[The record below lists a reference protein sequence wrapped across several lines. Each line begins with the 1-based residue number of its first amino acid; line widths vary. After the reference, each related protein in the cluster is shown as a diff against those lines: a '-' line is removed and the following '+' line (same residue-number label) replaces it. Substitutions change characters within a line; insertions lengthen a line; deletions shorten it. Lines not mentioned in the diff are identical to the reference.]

1 MKREL
6 CFCVKML
13 ASSYDEQKT
22 KEKIKISISAE
33 SPPPAQFRTRLFSS
47 QKKSLIKEREMSA
60 PPPPPPPPPHS
71 HPPVRAVTLK
81 NVSCLGE
88 ELEKEQK
95 EKQNGEEEFATTK
108 EFISASTR
116 GDGFRSS
123 VPMTTTTT
131 TTKMMRE

>member
-1 MKREL
+1 L
-6 CFCVKML
+6 QDP
-13 ASSYDEQKT
+13 YDEQKRR
-22 KEKIKISISAE
+22 KKSNIISAE

-60 PPPPPPPPPHS
+60 PPPPPPPHS

-131 TTKMMRE
+131 TT

>member
-1 MKREL
+1 MFLRKNACKFVRR
-6 CFCVKML
+6 
-13 ASSYDEQKT
+13 T
-22 KEKIKISISAE
+22 KNEGKNQISFLLSHT
-33 SPPPAQFRTRLFSS
+33 PPAQFRTRLFSS

-60 PPPPPPPPPHS
+60 PPPPPHS

-108 EFISASTR
+108 EFIN
-116 GDGFRSS
+116 GFEGHVSPR
-123 VPMTTTTT
+123 VFP
-131 TTKMMRE
+131 